1 MLGRFASPLP
11 LSRFPRLRDQCFLAL
26 RSLSLSWGRS
36 LVTAF
41 RSPATAAPSRKLPF
55 QGQRSR
61 PATSPPSTRPRH
73 PFGSSAPQPLC
84 PGALPLTSAAS
95 TPQARCG
102 SFPCGPACRSCDLHS
117 PSGDF
122 VSLRIKAFN
131 RSCCLPAHLTR
142 SPDCL
147 SLPATVS
154 ISSIGDGSTFLARYD
169 SAG

>member
-11 LSRFPRLRDQCFLAL
+11 LSRFSRLRDQCFLAH

-41 RSPATAAPSRKLPF
+41 RSPVTAAPSQKPPF

-73 PFGSSAPQPLC
+73 PFGPSARQPPDL
-84 PGALPLTSAAS
+84 GARLPATAAS
-95 TPQARCG
+95 TPKARCG

-122 VSLRIKAFN
+122 RLPQDQSVQPLL
-131 RSCCLPAHLTR
+131 LPA
-142 SPDCL
+142 SPPDEIAR
-147 SLPATVS
+147 LP
-154 ISSIGDGSTFLARYD
+154 LAPRHRVYF
-169 SAG
+169 